1 MDIDADQLEA
11 RLMSHGVYV
20 TSLDVEADS
29 LAITYESVNGGQT
42 GEVPHREVGRVI
54 NVVRDLAESPVAIRG
69 TVTDLDDEPIGDW
82 HAEADWL
89 RALEGGDL
97 SEVDFSQRVLETIDH
112 A

>member
-11 RLMSHGVYV
+11 RLTSHGVYV
-20 TSLDVEADS
+20 TSLDAETNH
-29 LAITYESVNGGQT
+29 LTITYESVTGGQT
-42 GEVPHREVGRVI
+42 GAVPHREVGRVI
-54 NVVRDLAESPVAIRG
+54 NVVRDLTESPVEIRG

-89 RALEGGDL
+89 RALEDGDL